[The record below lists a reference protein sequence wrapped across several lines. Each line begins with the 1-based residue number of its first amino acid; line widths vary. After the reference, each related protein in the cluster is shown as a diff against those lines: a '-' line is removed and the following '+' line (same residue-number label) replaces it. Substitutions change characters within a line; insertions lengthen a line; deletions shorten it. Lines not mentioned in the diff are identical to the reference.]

1 MDASRRRAG
10 LAILSLAASIA
21 LSGCGRFFV
30 LPAPV
35 YRLRAIG
42 EHFHGPIQ
50 SDSTSAL
57 LQTREWELP
66 ACSHP
71 RDAFSLLEQV
81 AYTHPSDSRRL
92 LALAELADEIA
103 RTAPPGS
110 IETIFWSRDAAVYA
124 IFCLAELKDDQ
135 TATAMASAAQDVH
148 NNAVARCLRLV
159 QSSTKIEQ
167 SAWPARLGSAG
178 IVPTSTVPLW
188 RAMKF
193 DTIQLAN
200 EWKVFGARPLGQRP
214 GLGAPVIVQ
223 HGLTDAETTLWKPFG
238 PHDAVFAATAV
249 IRPSGPIASWRDQP
263 VELVLHDSVN
273 EESVDLSG
281 TRVPLAGDL
290 TIPLIR
296 RLSQRQI
303 RNYEYRG
310 VADANSYL
318 AQAGAYALDPYQPG
332 KIPFV
337 LVEGLWSSPAL
348 WMRMLDSLRADPRLR
363 ASYQF
368 WVVLYPSGHPLPVAA
383 LSLRRSLRE
392 IRQRFDPQ
400 GADAALDQM
409 VILGKSTG
417 GQTCRMLVQPSGD
430 ALWNTVFSRPISEI
444 SAPFEV
450 RNELAAMFFF
460 EPEPYIQRVIF
471 MTTAHRGS
479 RLARQ
484 PGARLGVR
492 LIRRNNP
499 LLGEWDLLEGANG
512 TAIFQPFFQNRPLS
526 SVDGIEAENPLI
538 MALDSARIAPTVSY
552 HSIIA
557 NIHPGVP
564 PEKTR
569 DGLITYASAHIDGTA
584 SEQII
589 TSGHACE
596 SDSEAIAEVQR
607 ILLVHLDEL
616 EGRTDH

>member
-1 MDASRRRAG
+1 
-10 LAILSLAASIA
+10 
-21 LSGCGRFFV
+21 
-30 LPAPV
+30 
-35 YRLRAIG
+35 
-42 EHFHGPIQ
+42 
-50 SDSTSAL
+50 
-57 LQTREWELP
+57 
-66 ACSHP
+66 
-71 RDAFSLLEQV
+71 
-81 AYTHPSDSRRL
+81 
-92 LALAELADEIA
+92 
-103 RTAPPGS
+103 
-110 IETIFWSRDAAVYA
+110 
-124 IFCLAELKDDQ
+124 
-135 TATAMASAAQDVH
+135 
-148 NNAVARCLRLV
+148 
-159 QSSTKIEQ
+159 
-167 SAWPARLGSAG
+167 
-178 IVPTSTVPLW
+178 
-188 RAMKF
+188 MKF

-223 HGLTDAETTLWKPFG
+223 HSLTDAETTLWKPFG

-281 TRVPLAGDL
+281 TRIPLAADL

-310 VADANSYL
+310 VADANSYH

-348 WMRMLDSLRADPRLR
+348 WIRMLDSLRADPRLR

-383 LSLRRSLRE
+383 LSLRRSLP
-392 IRQRFDPQ
+392 RFARDSTLQ
-400 GADAALDQM
+400 GTDAALNQM

-430 ALWNTVFSRPISEI
+430 ALWNAVFSRPISEI

-450 RNELAAMFFF
+450 QNELATMFFF

-484 PGARLGVR
+484 PGVRLGVR

-499 LLGEWDLLEGANG
+499 LLAIRDLLRERTARANFS
-512 TAIFQPFFQNRPLS
+512 TVLPEPA
-526 SVDGIEAENPLI
+526 A
-538 MALDSARIAPTVSY
+538 SAVSTGSKRQTRLLWLFELTIAPTVTY

-564 PEKTR
+564 PEKTS
-569 DGLITYASAHIDGTA
+569 DGLITYAQRHIDGTA

-589 TSGHACE
+589 DVWSC
-596 SDSEAIAEVQR
+596 
-607 ILLVHLDEL
+607 L
-616 EGRTDH
+616 